1 MFTAKKNY
9 THVAIQVQAFRKKPR
24 KLRLFS
30 RNKKAWGL
38 NKGKRES
45 INGKTAAVIKSCQ
58 KAFAET

>member
-1 MFTAKKNY
+1 MMFTAKKNY
-9 THVAIQVQAFRKKPR
+9 THVAIIRRKPR
-24 KLRLFS
+24 KLRLLS

-38 NKGKRES
+38 NKGKRKS